1 MPCLH
6 VAIFEPERL
15 HCLVGVE
22 GGQDALHEVTVADEG
37 RLELE
42 ELGRR
47 EPAHLRDLGWFGL
60 ELSRVDPH
68 RPPVQA
74 KVAVVGVALP
84 DFSKWSHLERELLR
98 HLPNERCL
106 LAFAWIDSASGKRP
120 PPGRYHVWAATDR
133 EHAVV
138 LSHHG

>member
-60 ELSRVDPH
+60 ELSR
-68 RPPVQA
+68 
-74 KVAVVGVALP
+74 
-84 DFSKWSHLERELLR
+84 